1 MISILVL
8 RVQAWTELPDVE
20 CLHDREKEPALH
32 HVPQNFNIEI
42 GRFQLAAAHVL
53 YHWSICRRP
62 VFSKSSGKVSA
73 SFANIARFTM
83 WT

>member
-1 MISILVL
+1 MISILVPC
-8 RVQAWTELPDVE
+8 VHAWTELPDVE

-32 HVPQNFNIEI
+32 HVPQNFNFEI
-42 GRFQLAAAHVL
+42 RRFKLEASHVL
-53 YHWSICRRP
+53 HHWSICRRP

-73 SFANIARFTM
+73 SFANIARFTT